1 VSIEQHFDRESSA
14 GHMSVEILSIA
25 RLRPYPGNART
36 HSKKQIRQIA
46 DSIERFGF
54 TNPVLQRIPV
64 IWQHSLHVCN
74 NGRIP
79 AA

>member
-1 VSIEQHFDRESSA
+1 MLTYSA
-14 GHMSVEILSIA
+14 PDPFEPGDEEAWKELCLPLLWMLSD
-25 RLRPYPGNART
+25 
-36 HSKKQIRQIA
+36 K
-46 DSIERFGF
+46 E
-54 TNPVLQRIPV
+54 LQRIPV